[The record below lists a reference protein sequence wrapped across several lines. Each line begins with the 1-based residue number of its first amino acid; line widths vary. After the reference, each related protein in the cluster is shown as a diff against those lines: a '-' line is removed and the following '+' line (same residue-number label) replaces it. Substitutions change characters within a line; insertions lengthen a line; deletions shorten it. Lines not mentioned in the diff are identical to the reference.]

1 MESPSDGGDDAV
13 ASPEKVSSHLTSL
26 SAQDRW
32 RIDQVARI
40 RIESIGRAAKGRDY
54 QDLIQDAATLML
66 EGRRKWKYKQV
77 SFVVFFAG
85 IIKSVASHWAE
96 KFEPRE
102 AVSESQLG
110 NGGQDVPLSNPLGAK
125 SSDASDGLAAAVSVD
140 ERTREQLLIE
150 KVKSGLEE
158 DPIAYCILDELQ
170 KSREPAEIRAVLG
183 ISGPDYD
190 KAMKRIRWAAR
201 AISTNG
207 DQNA

>member
-1 MESPSDGGDDAV
+1 MESPSDGGDDVV
-13 ASPEKVSSHLTSL
+13 ASSERVSSHLTSL

-54 QDLIQDAATLML
+54 QDLIQEAATLAL

-77 SFVVFFAG
+77 SFLVFFG
-85 IIKSVASHWAE
+85 GVIKSVASHWAE

-102 AVSESQLG
+102 AISESQLG
-110 NGGQDVPLSNPLGAK
+110 NGSHDVPFSKPLEAK
-125 SSDASDGLAAAVSVD
+125 PSDAPDGLAAAVTID
-140 ERTREQLLIE
+140 ERTRGQKIIE
-150 KVKSGLEE
+150 NVMRELED

-170 KSREPAEIRAVLG
+170 KSCEPAEIRAVLG

-201 AISTNG
+201 AISTSG